1 MVEVGGT
8 NAQIIDFT
16 QLQKHMQ
23 EANGIDPTRQCHKD
37 AFTFGEQ
44 LLSLDELEDFEL
56 ERVENFFAPPRRK
69 NGASEGIRTPDLRIT
84 SAPLCR
90 LSYAGSHD
98 PPLVHYTSTRSIDQ
112 GESDEHVTSTRA

>member
-56 ERVENFFAPPRRK
+56 ERVENFSHHPEEKMEPAKGFEPPTCALRVRR
-69 NGASEGIRTPDLRIT
+69 
-84 SAPLCR
+84 SA
-90 LSYAGSHD
+90 D
-98 PPLVHYTSTRSIDQ
+98 
-112 GESDEHVTSTRA
+112 